1 MISKNSYWIFRALPG
16 RRRGG
21 GGLGDTFTTT
31 NAASFGLGGVF
42 GGGKP
47 RSAGIKIGGGTDPM
61 LGKWFWNTIKMC
73 MQKELTKYTV
83 WRKKVSTI
91 LSYSFHLVSSLS
103 FQ

>member
-1 MISKNSYWIFRALPG
+1 MTCKTIYSYEYMIGKCIFLLNFRALPG

-61 LGKWFWNTIKMC
+61 LGK
-73 MQKELTKYTV
+73 
-83 WRKKVSTI
+83 
-91 LSYSFHLVSSLS
+91 
-103 FQ
+103 

>member
-1 MISKNSYWIFRALPG
+1 MNCTKKLRNLVDLQDNLFMRIHDWQMFFLLNFRALPG

-61 LGKWFWNTIKMC
+61 LGK
-73 MQKELTKYTV
+73 
-83 WRKKVSTI
+83 
-91 LSYSFHLVSSLS
+91 
-103 FQ
+103 

>member
-61 LGKWFWNTIKMC
+61 IGKWILRYQTAVYAKNEPNT
-73 MQKELTKYTV
+73 L
-83 WRKKVSTI
+83 KKKNVRI
-91 LSYSFHLVSSLS
+91 IFFMYY
-103 FQ
+103 

>member
-1 MISKNSYWIFRALPG
+1 MADSCKSELHQKNWETELQDQLRVHDWTMISKNSYWIFRALPG

-61 LGKWFWNTIKMC
+61 IGK
-73 MQKELTKYTV
+73 
-83 WRKKVSTI
+83 
-91 LSYSFHLVSSLS
+91 
-103 FQ
+103 

>member
-1 MISKNSYWIFRALPG
+1 MFFSSFGCINMCTTNKYKIFWIFRALPG

-61 LGKWFWNTIKMC
+61 LGK
-73 MQKELTKYTV
+73 
-83 WRKKVSTI
+83 
-91 LSYSFHLVSSLS
+91 
-103 FQ
+103 

>member
-1 MISKNSYWIFRALPG
+1 MHQKIEKLSWLARQFIHANTWLANVFFYWIFRALPG

-61 LGKWFWNTIKMC
+61 LGK
-73 MQKELTKYTV
+73 
-83 WRKKVSTI
+83 
-91 LSYSFHLVSSLS
+91 
-103 FQ
+103 

>member
-1 MISKNSYWIFRALPG
+1 MNYIKKFRNVIARRPITANTWFANDFIEFFWIFRALPG

-61 LGKWFWNTIKMC
+61 LGK
-73 MQKELTKYTV
+73 
-83 WRKKVSTI
+83 
-91 LSYSFHLVSSLS
+91 
-103 FQ
+103 